1 MPTELDDAIGEAAN
15 EIQTEIEKIDK
26 QIEKDKKKV
35 TPIKK
40 EKEEPPSKE
49 TEETE
54 EETQETPNEEE
65 EETLSE
71 TDEETEA
78 RELKEAKFLYAALK
92 DPKQRG
98 AVIAAMA
105 HEAGVLN
112 KPAETKKEEQ
122 VQKKAIKDLV
132 KEALGPDLAFLS
144 DKLGA
149 AIETVVNQ
157 QKEEQDAEKA
167 QAQAQQVA
175 NEVIRE
181 TEWLNKIT
189 KGDSK
194 RLESKMSKLA
204 DDVLPG
210 PNMTP
215 RKYVTLLY
223 ELASGKK
230 VQQVEKGDPD
240 RVKRNA
246 NDSASRLSS
255 KTHSVQV
262 PQGKIPDKKMSL
274 NESIQYALKEI
285 ENKK

>member
-1 MPTELDDAIGEAAN
+1 MAVQDAIAEAAN

-26 QIEKDKKKV
+26 QIEKDKGKK
-35 TPIKK
+35 TTSIKK

-49 TEETE
+49 DESEETE
-54 EETQETPNEEE
+54 EETQETPDEEE

-71 TDEETEA
+71 VELEA
-78 RELKEAKFLYAALK
+78 QELEEAKVLYKALK

-112 KPAETKKEEQ
+112 KPAETKTEEK
-122 VQKKAIKDLV
+122 VQKKAVKDLI

-157 QKEEQDAEKA
+157 QKEEQNAEKVE
-167 QAQAQQVA
+167 AQAQQVA
-175 NEVIRE
+175 NEVVE
-181 TEWLNKIT
+181 ATSWLNKVT

-194 RLESKMSKLA
+194 RLEAKMNKLA
-204 DDVLPG
+204 DDILPG
-210 PNMTP
+210 PNMSP
-215 RKYVTLLY
+215 KKYVTILY

-230 VQQVEKGDPD
+230 IQSIGNNGDPD

-262 PQGKIPDKKMSL
+262 PQGKVPDKKMSL
-274 NESIQYALKEI
+274 NESVAFALKEI
-285 ENKK
+285 EKK